1 MYKKIGVVLLVV
13 GLLTMVWEVIWGWNT
28 GVFDFSRTG
37 AGVGLGRLFFL
48 FLYFPVSMSF
58 TIVGLI
64 LAFGEWVTRS
74 ILIKKFALVISILL
88 FLFAAV
94 FVASNVTHSYIE
106 DADDVLGFFIIALPI
121 VFLSGLFFF
130 LSRLTIKN

>member
-1 MYKKIGVVLLVV
+1 VV
-13 GLLTMVWEVIWGWNT
+13 GLLTTIWVVIWGWNT

-48 FLYFPVSMSF
+48 FLYFPLSISL
-58 TIVGLI
+58 TIIGLI
-64 LAFGEWVTRS
+64 LAFREWVIRS

-106 DADDVLGFFIIALPI
+106 DIEMMCLGFL
-121 VFLSGLFFF
+121 
-130 LSRLTIKN
+130 

>member
-1 MYKKIGVVLLVV
+1 MYKKIGVEFLVV
-13 GLLTMVWEVIWGWNT
+13 GLLTTVWVIIWGWNN

-48 FLYFPVSMSF
+48 FIFFPASISLA
-58 TIVGLI
+58 ISGLI
-64 LAFGEWVTRS
+64 LAFREWIARI
-74 ILIKKFALVISILL
+74 ILIKKIALVISILL

-106 DADDVLGFFIIALPI
+106 DIDDVLGFIIIALPI

-130 LSRLTIKN
+130 LSRLTVKN

>member
-13 GLLTMVWEVIWGWNT
+13 GLLTTVWVVIWGWNT

-48 FLYFPVSMSF
+48 FFYFPLSISL

-64 LAFGEWVTRS
+64 FAFRERVTRS
-74 ILIKKFALVISILL
+74 TLIKKFSLVISILL

-94 FVASNVTHSYIE
+94 FVASSVTHSYIE
-106 DADDVLGFFIIALPI
+106 DIDDVLGFFIIVLPI

-130 LSRLTIKN
+130 LSRLTVKN